1 MLFTLHNIDK
11 NKLEKENI
19 VNVGL
24 LLFQWHKFVKIN
36 RNIKKNSEKTLYQD
50 FVVALS
56 LNSYNPRE
64 THLYR
69 PSKTETASGAQT
81 ISGEK

>member
-36 RNIKKNSEKTLYQD
+36 RNIEKFRKND
-50 FVVALS
+50 
-56 LNSYNPRE
+56 
-64 THLYR
+64 
-69 PSKTETASGAQT
+69 
-81 ISGEK
+81 ISRFCSSSSFEFLQSTRNTSVSAI

>member
-24 LLFQWHKFVKIN
+24 LLFKWHKFVKIN
-36 RNIKKNSEKTLYQD
+36 RNIEKFRKN
-50 FVVALS
+50 V
-56 LNSYNPRE
+56 
-64 THLYR
+64 
-69 PSKTETASGAQT
+69 
-81 ISGEK
+81 ISRSCSSSFFEFLQSTRNTSVSAI